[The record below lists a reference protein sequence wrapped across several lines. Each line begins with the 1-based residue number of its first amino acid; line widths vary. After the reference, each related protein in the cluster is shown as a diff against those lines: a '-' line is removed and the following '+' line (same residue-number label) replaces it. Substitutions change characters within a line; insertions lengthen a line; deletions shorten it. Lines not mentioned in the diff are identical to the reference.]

1 MATGI
6 LGAVDIQATTDTVVY
21 TVPENT
27 FAVISVNICNRAA
40 SSRDVRIALT
50 SDETTLVSNLGNYIE
65 YDAELLANGVIERT
79 GLVLNA
85 ETKVVVY
92 SNNTDCSAMVYGIE
106 TSTL

>member
-6 LGAVDIQATTDTVVY
+6 LGSVDIQPTIDTVVY
-21 TVPENT
+21 TVPSDT
-27 FAVISVNICNRAA
+27 FAVISVNICNRGTSA
-40 SSRDVRIALT
+40 RNIRIALT
-50 SDETTLVSNLGNYIE
+50 SDETTLASNLGNYIE
-65 YDAELLANGVIERT
+65 YDVELLAKGVIERT

-85 ETKVVVY
+85 GTKVVVY